1 MSKQKENLLKRL
13 EAVSKNNV
21 AYVEAYGA
29 DKHWGEHK
37 REIEALPVKQLKS
50 EIEKL
55 EEALEN
61 VNLREENAKLKKQ
74 VAKQAAEKKLE
85 ALGITKEDLMELLRG

>member
-29 DKHWGEHK
+29 ERHWGEHK

-50 EIEKL
+50 EVEKL

-61 VNLREENAKLKKQ
+61 VSLREENAKLKKQ

-85 ALGITKEDLMELLRG
+85 ALGLSIDDLKELLK